1 MRFFGFC
8 FLALCICLGCKN
20 KKKEK
25 VDNSNYFP
33 VLSFLQSEVK
43 KIDTSLFSII
53 KVVTQ
58 NGVSDT
64 TPLPRDSVRGLAG
77 EFLSIPDL
85 RSEKGKSYK
94 EVTAYD
100 TTTQL
105 VSMTYSS
112 EEGDVPKQ
120 QVFIV
125 KSGLNFD
132 DIVKTIYIEK
142 EISNG
147 DGLVQKRLIWDPVE
161 HYFQIRTITPQKNG
175 AEKVSDLKVI
185 WEDFQSN

>member
-1 MRFFGFC
+1 MRFFCFC
-8 FLALCICLGCKN
+8 LFALFACAGCKH

-43 KIDTSLFSII
+43 KIDTSLFSIT

-64 TPLPRDSVRGLAG
+64 TPLLRDSVRGLAAD
-77 EFLSIPDL
+77 FLGIPDL
-85 RSEKGKSYK
+85 RSEKGKSYN

-112 EEGDVPKQ
+112 EESDVPKQ

-125 KSGLNFD
+125 KSGMNFD

-142 EISNG
+142 EISKG
-147 DGLVQKRLIWDPVE
+147 DSLVQKRLIWDPVE
-161 HYFQIRTITPQKNG
+161 HYFQVRTITSRKNSP
-175 AEKVSDLKVI
+175 EKVRDLKVI